1 MCAAAPSPA
10 AQLMSQTW
18 LVRPLLASSAAWLGS
33 PPSRMEAECTASRC
47 ATSAP
52 FSGISCTSSA
62 TVTVVDTVKIELE
75 KASSEDSQLWRPLLL
90 IEST

>member
-52 FSGISCTSSA
+52 FSGISCTSAA
-62 TVTVVDTVKIELE
+62 TVTVVDTVDTVEIELE
-75 KASSEDSQLWRPLLL
+75 KTPSEDSQLWRISPF
-90 IEST
+90 S